1 MSPAVAAFLGVVQ
14 GLSEFLPISSTAHL
28 ILLPWFFGLKD
39 PGQTFDVALHLGTLV
54 AVVGY
59 FWRDWVDLLR
69 RPGRMLVLILLACIP
84 AAVLGKLFEDR
95 VEQLTYPSQHAW
107 APLLMIGGLVLAG
120 VLLYAADRWCAGKR
134 EEESLKTWEALGV
147 GFAQAVALIP
157 GVSRSGATITA
168 GLAFGLTRGAAARF
182 SFLLSTPIIAGAVG
196 LKAVR
201 VAQHGIPAGE
211 TAAFL
216 IGIAASAISGYLA
229 IHFLLG
235 YVKKS
240 SLAVF
245 VWYRFA
251 FAALTAAIWAFR
263 NW

>member
-1 MSPAVAAFLGVVQ
+1 MNLVVAALLGVVQ

-28 ILLPWFFGLKD
+28 ILIPWFFGLKD
-39 PGQTFDVALHLGTLV
+39 PGQTFDVALHLGTLI

-69 RPGRMLVLILLACIP
+69 RPGRMLVLIALACAP

-95 VEQLTYPSQHAW
+95 VEQLTYPSQHTW
-107 APLLMIGGLVLAG
+107 APLLMVGGLVLAG
-120 VLLYAADRWCAGKR
+120 VLLYAADRWCAGRRR
-134 EEESLKTWEALGV
+134 EETLKAWEALGI

-157 GVSRSGATITA
+157 GVSRSGATISA
-168 GLAFGLTRGAAARF
+168 GLAFGLTRAAAARF

-196 LKAVR
+196 LKAVH

-211 TAAFL
+211 TSAFL
-216 IGIAASAISGYLA
+216 VGILTSAVSGYLA
-229 IHFLLG
+229 IHFLLE

-251 FAALTAAIWAFR
+251 FAVLTAVVWVLR
-263 NW
+263 SL